1 MHNWSRKNGV
11 IIMDI
16 RKFFF
21 QYRGFT
27 PVPLVLIVLIF
38 AQPNLHSFLWGL
50 FWMLLGELIRI
61 WGVAYAGGATR
72 TRQVGAPYL
81 VTDGPF
87 GYVRNP
93 LYIGNIIMYTGATL
107 MANVW
112 IPWLIFIVWVFF
124 SIQYYFII
132 DLEEEKLSE
141 LFGKE
146 YLIYKEKVPK
156 FIPSLSLQ
164 IPKEKTIPDY
174 KKAFIS
180 EKSTFIS
187 FITIILLILGKWLI
201 NQNIL

>member
-1 MHNWSRKNGV
+1 
-11 IIMDI
+11 MDI

-21 QYRGFT
+21 RYRGFT

-38 AQPNLHSFLWGL
+38 AQPNLRSFIWGL
-50 FWMLLGELIRI
+50 FWMLLGELIRL

-87 GYVRNP
+87 AYVRNP
-93 LYIGNIIMYTGATL
+93 LYFGNMIMYTGAAL

-112 IPWLIFIVWVFF
+112 IPWLVFIVWSFF

-132 DLEEEKLSE
+132 NLEEEKLSE

-146 YLIYKEKVPK
+146 YQMYKKKVPK
-156 FIPSLSLQ
+156 FIPSLTPQ
-164 IPKEKTIPDY
+164 IAQEKTTPDY

-180 EKSTFIS
+180 EKSTFMS
-187 FITIILLILGKWLI
+187 FITIILLMLGKWLI
-201 NQNIL
+201 NQNMQQYF

>member
-1 MHNWSRKNGV
+1 ME
-11 IIMDI
+11 I
-16 RKFFF
+16 REFFF

-50 FWMLLGELIRI
+50 FWMCLGELIRI

-93 LYIGNIIMYTGATL
+93 LYIGNMIMYTGATI
-107 MANVW
+107 MANLW
-112 IPWLIFIVWVFF
+112 IPWLIFIVWIFF
-124 SIQYYFII
+124 SIQYYFIV

-146 YLIYKEKVPK
+146 YQIYKEKVPK
-156 FIPSLSLQ
+156 FIPSLSPQ
-164 IPKEKTIPDY
+164 IPKGKTTPDY

-187 FITIILLILGKWLI
+187 FITIILLIFGKWLI
-201 NQNIL
+201 NKNML